1 VRHYTT
7 IDGLAPGLAT
17 SAYRDARGHLWF
29 GTTHG
34 LSRLDPS
41 STPAHVP
48 PPVWIGSLRIAG
60 SPRHTSHL
68 GERSIA
74 PLTLEPHE
82 NQVSVEF
89 FGLTFAMGES
99 LRYQYKLEG
108 PDSDW
113 TGPTPETS
121 VHYSALAPGD
131 YRFVVRAMSADGT
144 VSTHP
149 ATIPFTVRPPLW
161 QRAWFRLLIAIA
173 IGLAAT
179 LAYRLRV
186 ARLLELERV
195 RTRIAS
201 DLHDDIGSNLSR
213 MAILSEVAKRQI
225 GDSAPEPAR
234 HLTEI
239 ADSARNLIDSMSD
252 IVWSIDPRH
261 DDLGSVIVRVRAFAS
276 EIFEASG
283 VKWTC
288 VAPADLDRISLRPD
302 ARRHLLLLLKEGVN
316 NIARHAQATHA
327 RLRVEVDSAQ
337 LVAELSDNGRGFDI
351 GEEPPPAARGGH
363 GRSSMRWRAAELGGT
378 LRTISAPGA
387 GTHITVTVPVRGPSL
402 RAGSASPPSPL
413 PAGPSHAHAMP
424 EPGDVRQD
432 RG

>member
-1 VRHYTT
+1 
-7 IDGLAPGLAT
+7 
-17 SAYRDARGHLWF
+17 
-29 GTTHG
+29 
-34 LSRLDPS
+34 
-41 STPAHVP
+41 VP
-48 PPVWIGSLRIAG
+48 PPVWIGALRIAG
-60 SPRHTSHL
+60 SPRHTAHL
-68 GERSIA
+68 GERAIA
-74 PLTLEPHE
+74 PLTLEPNE
-82 NQVSVEF
+82 NQVDVEF
-89 FGLTFAMGES
+89 FGLSFAMGES

-108 PDSDW
+108 AGTDW
-113 TGPTPETS
+113 NGPTPETS

-131 YRFVVRAMSADGT
+131 YRFVVRAMSADGL
-144 VSTHP
+144 VSTQA
-149 ATIPFTVRPPLW
+149 ATIPITVRPPLW
-161 QRAWFRLLIAIA
+161 QRAWFRLLVLIA

-239 ADSARNLIDSMSD
+239 ADNARTLIDSMSD

-276 EIFEASG
+276 EIFAAGG

-288 VAPADLDRISLRPD
+288 VAPLDLDRISLRPD
-302 ARRHLLLLLKEGVN
+302 ARRHLLLLLKEGVT
-316 NIARHAQATHA
+316 NIARHAQAAHA
-327 RLRVEVDSAQ
+327 RLRIEVDGTQ
-337 LVAELSDNGRGFDI
+337 LIAELSDDGRGVDV

-402 RAGSASPPSPL
+402 RPAPSASSPGTSW
-413 PAGPSHAHAMP
+413 PGATSSGSSHGHAMP
-424 EPGDVRQD
+424 ERGDVRQD